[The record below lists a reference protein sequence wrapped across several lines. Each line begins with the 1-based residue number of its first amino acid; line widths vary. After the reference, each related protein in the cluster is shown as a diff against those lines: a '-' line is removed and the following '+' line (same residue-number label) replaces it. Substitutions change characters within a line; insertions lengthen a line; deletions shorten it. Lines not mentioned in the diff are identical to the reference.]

1 MGLKLAEHIQAEF
14 LGFAGQYDIHGGV
27 RYTTASFEENMEDSD
42 PETFTVNDSNMSI
55 LPQAEWE
62 LEGMYDPFLWADEFF
77 GSLLKRAAGAEQE
90 PEAESVRDR
99 VMERV
104 ERAGGRR

>member
-1 MGLKLAEHIQAEF
+1 
-14 LGFAGQYDIHGGV
+14 
-27 RYTTASFEENMEDSD
+27 
-42 PETFTVNDSNMSI
+42 
-55 LPQAEWE
+55 
-62 LEGMYDPFLWADEFF
+62 MYDPFLWADEFF
-77 GSLLKRAAGAEQE
+77 GSLLKRAEQE